1 MDDGWPHWACYSDVQ
16 LGFYLRLSS
25 AMSND
30 RRRALTTVDAAT
42 RDDAD
47 EKMLG
52 H

>member
-1 MDDGWPHWACYSDVQ
+1 MDDGWPHWACYSDV
-16 LGFYLRLSS
+16 LYLKLSS